1 MTEKEHKAIFKLT
14 IMLSNNFGKQVKTKE
29 DRQELDKLLDN
40 LQNLLR
46 EGSNDEL
53 R

>member
-1 MTEKEHKAIFKLT
+1 MAEKEYKAIIKLT
-14 IMLSNNFGKQVKTKE
+14 IMLLNNFEKQVKIKE

-46 EGSNDEL
+46 EGSSDEL